1 MATRSLMMSKEGE
14 RVRVVALM
22 GGAGLDRR
30 MTQMGL
36 NVGAEL
42 TIVLRQGGGIVVQ
55 RGESRFA
62 LGGGMAHKVMVST
75 VDTPLPN

>member
-1 MATRSLMMSKEGE
+1 MAMQPLMMSKEGD
-14 RVRVVALM
+14 RVRVVALT
-22 GGAGLDRR
+22 GGAGLDKR

-42 TIVLRQGGGIVVQ
+42 TVVLRQGGGLVVQ

-62 LGGGMAHKVMVST
+62 LGGGMAHKVMVAQL
-75 VDTPLPN
+75 DD

>member
-1 MATRSLMMSKEGE
+1 MAMQPLMMSKEGD
-14 RVRVVALM
+14 RVRVVALT
-22 GGAGLDRR
+22 GGAGLDKR

-42 TIVLRQGGGIVVQ
+42 TVVLRQGGGLVVQ

-62 LGGGMAHKVMVST
+62 LGGGMAHKIIVA
-75 VDTPLPN
+75 PLDD

>member
-1 MATRSLMMSKEGE
+1 MAMQPLMMSKEGD
-14 RVRVVALM
+14 RVRVVALT
-22 GGAGLDRR
+22 GGAGLDKR

-42 TIVLRQGGGIVVQ
+42 TVVLRQGGGLVVQ

-62 LGGGMAHKVMVST
+62 LGGGMAHKVMVAQI
-75 VDTPLPN
+75 DD